1 MLPTL
6 IALTAA
12 FFFLITSSN
21 ALSIDTSAH
30 HLARHHHLI
39 AARQPQPAKRASVS
53 AKCRKRNSTSVAP
66 PPSTS
71 APANTPAAPAP
82 APAPTTSQAPATPPS
97 TGGNG
102 KVGLA
107 WAYGDDP
114 HLANFISWKT
124 SAYVSCFLFFPPTR
138 PLFFVA
144 YIFSSIYTWNPT
156 KPQNTHGLQFSPMLW
171 GNNQLGSF
179 ENLVTAGYSNIAM
192 GFNE

>member
-124 SAYVSCFLFFPPTR
+124 SAYVFFLFFFSPTR
-138 PLFFVA
+138 PLLFTFSLFFQHLHLEP
-144 YIFSSIYTWNPT
+144 YKTT
-156 KPQNTHGLQFSPMLW
+156 KHSWITIL
-171 GNNQLGSF
+171 
-179 ENLVTAGYSNIAM
+179 SNVM
-192 GFNE
+192 G